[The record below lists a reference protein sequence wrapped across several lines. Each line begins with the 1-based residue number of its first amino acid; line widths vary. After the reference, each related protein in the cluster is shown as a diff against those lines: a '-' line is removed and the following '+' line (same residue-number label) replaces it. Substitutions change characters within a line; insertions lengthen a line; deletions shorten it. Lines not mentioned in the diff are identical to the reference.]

1 MNAQSGVL
9 RRALAVALGLLVFG
23 SAWGAG
29 WSSLAGTYVG
39 TWKSA
44 DTDGSHYSGTAT
56 VKIVGGSG
64 NKLKLTLKTAFLG
77 NSINGTAKAKP
88 SGAMSVTVTNA
99 VLGTATGTGKAI
111 AAGKNG
117 RLTGNGPLF
126 QIGTAT
132 LNAKVH
138 GTAARLTANGTLER
152 EFFGVKQTL
161 TFSFSGKKK

>member
-44 DTDGSHYSGTAT
+44 DTDGSHYSGAAT

-64 NKLKLTLKTAFLG
+64 NKLRLTLKTAFLG

-99 VLGTATGTGKAI
+99 VLGAATGKD
-111 AAGKNG
+111 G

-138 GTAARLTANGTLER
+138 GTAARLTANGTLVR